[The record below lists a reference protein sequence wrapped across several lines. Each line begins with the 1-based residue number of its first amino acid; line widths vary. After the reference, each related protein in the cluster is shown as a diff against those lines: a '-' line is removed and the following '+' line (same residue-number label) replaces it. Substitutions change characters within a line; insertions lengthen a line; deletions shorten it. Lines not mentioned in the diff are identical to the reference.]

1 MKNKVFLAIAII
13 VIATIFSFSAVA
25 ADKPENPPA
34 DGPLT
39 DISNIVSNIFDK
51 MMEILEKIEYLQV
64 TMDDNFTDVDSDLGV
79 LGSDLDDFRA
89 DVDDNFTE
97 VDDKQDEIL
106 GDLDTIQESL
116 DNLAPGESDYVVY
129 DTSEIGVG
137 GPDSLV
143 IKAFAPTLDSVQYI
157 DIRVFDKKWDESQP
171 GESHPYYEVAE
182 HWALVELNE
191 THQAIEKRIYTDGI
205 YIVRISVPYEA
216 KDEIILSVT
225 HYDPF
230 NPEFTTEYLPGD
242 FKTYYT

>member
-25 ADKPENPPA
+25 ADKPEDPPA

-116 DNLAPGESDYVVY
+116 DNLAPGESDHVVY
-129 DTSEIGVG
+129 DTSQIDVSGL
-137 GPDSLV
+137 DSLV
-143 IKAFAPTLDSVQYI
+143 ISI
-157 DIRVFDKKWDESQP
+157 C
-171 GESHPYYEVAE
+171 SH
-182 HWALVELNE
+182 
-191 THQAIEKRIYTDGI
+191 T
-205 YIVRISVPYEA
+205 
-216 KDEIILSVT
+216 
-225 HYDPF
+225 
-230 NPEFTTEYLPGD
+230 
-242 FKTYYT
+242 